1 MHRNTTFVQLRECRA
16 KGKSDGNI
24 KHQNFMEIYIF
35 FFLLTFCFGG
45 CNTSCCRCHL
55 AVHCSAYLPV
65 LSATS
70 PYRRAADGHLTH
82 RHFNVSPLESAVW
95 DYILRAPPSLH
106 PRVELHWKRSWFM
119 KTCRTSE
126 RDHSSMRISEFYTYF
141 SVWWWKVWLRRNQAV
156 LRWGLI
162 SRLSENTCG
171 GLIQGI

>member
-35 FFLLTFCFGG
+35 FFVDLLFWWLQ
-45 CNTSCCRCHL
+45 HIL
-55 AVHCSAYLPV
+55 
-65 LSATS
+65 LSVPFSSTLL
-70 PYRRAADGHLTH
+70 RAADGHLTH

-106 PRVELHWKRSWFM
+106 PRVELHWKWSWFM

-141 SVWWWKVWLRRNQAV
+141 SVWWWKVRLRRNQAV